1 MKGCGEG
8 VCVPWMGADMG
19 VGSADGV
26 HMIHMNGANR
36 IHAEN
41 ADGAIEIQQ
50 HHIILRKIYFYY
62 K

>member
-1 MKGCGEG
+1 M
-8 VCVPWMGADMG
+8 CVPWMGADMG

-26 HMIHMNGANR
+26 HMIHMNGANM